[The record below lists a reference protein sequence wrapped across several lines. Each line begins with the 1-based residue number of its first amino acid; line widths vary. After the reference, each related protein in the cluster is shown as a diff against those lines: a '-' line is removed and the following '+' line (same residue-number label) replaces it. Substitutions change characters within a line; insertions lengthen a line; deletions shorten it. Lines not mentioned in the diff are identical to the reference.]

1 METFERVSASISAE
15 GWLALPD
22 FIEPET
28 IAALREE
35 CRQLAATGTFRAAA
49 VGKNADHRIRPDIR
63 SDEILWLE
71 AAQRIEGRQRCLDRF
86 EQLRLALN
94 RQLQLG
100 LFEFECHYA
109 RYAPGAFYRKHF
121 DRFRGDARRILSSVL
136 YLNNDWTDGD
146 GGVLRL
152 YLDGR
157 NNAGHV
163 DVHPIGG
170 TLVLFLS
177 ERFAHEVMPARR
189 ERLSLTGWFRAR
201 D

>member
-1 METFERVSASISAE
+1 MSESISAE
-15 GWLALPD
+15 GWLAQPD
-22 FIEPET
+22 FLDTET
-28 IAALREE
+28 ISALREE
-35 CRQLAATGTFRAAA
+35 FRELASTGSFREAA
-49 VGKNADHRIRPDIR
+49 VGNKDNHRIRSDIR

-71 AAQRIEGRQRCLDRF
+71 AAPGKGARQRCLARF

-109 RYAPGAFYRKHF
+109 RYLPGAFYRKHF

-136 YLNNDWTDGD
+136 YLNDRWENGD
-146 GGVLRL
+146 GGELRL
-152 YLDGR
+152 YLGNGENPD
-157 NNAGHV
+157 HV
-163 DVHPIGG
+163 DVQPVGG

-177 ERFAHEVMPARR
+177 ERFAHEVLPARR

-201 D
+201 A